1 MSTDKHLD
9 GKVALITGASRGI
22 GAEIARGL
30 AANGVHVILIARTI
44 GALEELD
51 DEITLSGG
59 SSTLVPLDLLD
70 FPAIERLGATIFER
84 WGKLDILISNAAM
97 LGKLTP
103 LHHYDPSTWDNVI
116 NLNLVANQRLIRSF
130 DPLLRQSSHGR
141 AIFLSAT
148 VARIATPYWGAY
160 ATSKSGLEMMI
171 QVYAKETEKTNLKVN
186 IVDPGITKTNLRAS
200 AFPGEDPSKL
210 KSPKRLVP
218 LFLKLCSA
226 ENQAHGQLIKY
237 DEYDKH

>member
-1 MSTDKHLD
+1 MNKDEHFD
-9 GKVALITGASRGI
+9 RKVALITGASRGI
-22 GAEIARGL
+22 GAAIAKGL
-30 AANGVHVILIARTI
+30 ASNGIHVILIARTI

-51 DEITLSGG
+51 DAITLSGG

-116 NLNLVANQRLIRSF
+116 NLNLIANQRLIRSF

-148 VARIATPYWGAY
+148 VARVATPYWGAY
-160 ATSKSGLEMMI
+160 ATSKAGLEMMI

-186 IVDPGITKTNLRAS
+186 IVDPGITKTSLRAS

-237 DEYDKH
+237 DDYDEH

>member
-1 MSTDKHLD
+1 MPSFDVVSRVEMQEVDNAISNSMKEIGQRYD
-9 GKVALITGASRGI
+9 FKGSASKLERTEGGI
-22 GAEIARGL
+22 
-30 AANGVHVILIARTI
+30 IL
-44 GALEELD
+44 LSE
-51 DEITLSGG
+51 DEMKAKQ
-59 SSTLVPLDLLD
+59 V
-70 FPAIERLGATIFER
+70 
-84 WGKLDILISNAAM
+84 LDILISNAAM

-116 NLNLVANQRLIRSF
+116 NLNLIANQRLIRSF
-130 DPLLRQSSHGR
+130 DPLLRQANHGR

-148 VARIATPYWGAY
+148 VARVATPYWGAY

-186 IVDPGITKTNLRAS
+186 IVDPGITKTSLRAS

>member
-1 MSTDKHLD
+1 MTPNLQDKI
-9 GKVALITGASRGI
+9 VLITGASRGI
-22 GAEIARGL
+22 GRAVAL
-30 AANGVHVILIARTI
+30 AASKAGADLIITGRTI
-44 GALEELD
+44 GALEEID
-51 DEITLSGG
+51 DEITISGG

-116 NLNLVANQRLIRSF
+116 NLNLIANQRLIRSF

-148 VARIATPYWGAY
+148 VARVATPYWGAY

-186 IVDPGITKTNLRAS
+186 IVDPGITKTSLRAS

-237 DEYDKH
+237 DEYDKY

>member
-1 MSTDKHLD
+1 MSKDKHLD

-22 GAEIARGL
+22 GAAIARGL
-30 AANGVHVILIARTI
+30 AANGIHVILIARTI
-44 GALEELD
+44 GALEEID
-51 DEITLSGG
+51 DEITISGG

-84 WGKLDILISNAAM
+84 LGKMDILISNAAM

-116 NLNLVANQRLIRSF
+116 NLNLIANQRLIRSF

-148 VARIATPYWGAY
+148 VARVATPYWGAY

-186 IVDPGITKTNLRAS
+186 IVDPGITKTSLRAS

-210 KSPKRLVP
+210 KSPKSLVP

>member
-1 MSTDKHLD
+1 MPSFD
-9 GKVALITGASRGI
+9 VVSRVEMQEVDNAISNSMKEI
-22 GAEIARGL
+22 GQRYDFKGSVSKLERTEG
-30 AANGVHVILIARTI
+30 GVIL
-44 GALEELD
+44 LSE
-51 DEITLSGG
+51 DEMKAKQ
-59 SSTLVPLDLLD
+59 V
-70 FPAIERLGATIFER
+70 
-84 WGKLDILISNAAM
+84 LDILISNAAM

-116 NLNLVANQRLIRSF
+116 NLNLIANQRLIRSF

-148 VARIATPYWGAY
+148 VARVATPYWGAY

-171 QVYAKETEKTNLKVN
+171 KVYAKETEKTNLKVN
-186 IVDPGITKTNLRAS
+186 IVDPGITKTSLRAS

-210 KSPKRLVP
+210 KSPKKLVP

-237 DEYDKH
+237 DECDEH

>member
-1 MSTDKHLD
+1 
-9 GKVALITGASRGI
+9 
-22 GAEIARGL
+22 
-30 AANGVHVILIARTI
+30 
-44 GALEELD
+44 
-51 DEITLSGG
+51 
-59 SSTLVPLDLLD
+59 
-70 FPAIERLGATIFER
+70 
-84 WGKLDILISNAAM
+84 M

-116 NLNLVANQRLIRSF
+116 NLNLIANQRLIRSF

-148 VARIATPYWGAY
+148 VARVATPYWGAY

-186 IVDPGITKTNLRAS
+186 IVDPGITKTSLRAS

-210 KSPKRLVP
+210 KSPKTLVP

-237 DEYDKH
+237 DEYDEH